1 MQPRSSRPRFW
12 IALQPSIVRIYKA
25 AGLVALTAI
34 LIGLIGFLVVNIF
47 YFFDHTWVRPV
58 VLSPI
63 HQRVIEASNQ
73 LADAKLRAS
82 QLVTEQLEIDGQR
95 AEIER
100 IVKADEDYLKAVE
113 EAIAADKAVGA
124 AFKAPKT
131 PDQWLVWREVEK
143 AKLEKENLLGKNL
156 PLKQRL
162 ESLKLRQKDQE
173 AVVNRL
179 AQSPYLKAIE
189 NKVTLTFVPNQNLR
203 NVRIGGPLYGCAW
216 GLVWC
221 RKVGT
226 VKAVLEGEVQD
237 VHPHDESIQRGLMVE
252 VDVTEWGASETV
264 LFAGS
269 KPLWFL

>member
-12 IALQPSIVRIYKA
+12 IAIQPSIVRIYKL

-34 LIGLIGFLVVNIF
+34 LVGLVGFLIINIF

-58 VLSPI
+58 VLSPT
-63 HQRVIEASNQ
+63 HQRVVEASTQ
-73 LADAKLRAS
+73 LADSKLRAS
-82 QLVTEQLEIDGQR
+82 QLATEKLEIEGQL

-100 IVKADEDYLKAVE
+100 G
-113 EAIAADKAVGA
+113 IAADDTFITEVGTA
-124 AFKAPKT
+124 ADAPKT
-131 PDQWLVWREVEK
+131 PDQWLVRREVEK
-143 AKLEKENLLGKNL
+143 AKLEKENMVGKRVPLG
-156 PLKQRL
+156 QRID
-162 ESLKLRQKDQE
+162 SLKLRIKDQD
-173 AVVNRL
+173 AVVGRL

-189 NKVTLTFVPNQNLR
+189 NKVTLAFVANQNLK
-203 NVRIGGPLYGCAW
+203 NLKIGTPLYGCAW

-226 VKAVLEGEVQD
+226 VKAVLDGEVQD
-237 VHPHDESIQRGLMVE
+237 IHPHDESIQRGLMVE
-252 VDVTEWGASETV
+252 VDVTEWGANETV

>member
-1 MQPRSSRPRFW
+1 MQPRSTRPRFW
-12 IALQPSIVRIYKA
+12 TALQPSIVRMYKL

-34 LIGLIGFLVVNIF
+34 LVGLVGFLIVNIF

-58 VLSPI
+58 VLSPT
-63 HQRVIEASNQ
+63 HQRVVEASTQ
-73 LADAKLRAS
+73 LADAKLRAA
-82 QLVTEQLEIDGQR
+82 QLTTERLEVDGQL
-95 AEIER
+95 AELER
-100 IVKADEDYLKAVE
+100 V
-113 EAIAADKAVGA
+113 IAADDKFISEVGNAVD
-124 AFKAPKT
+124 APKT
-131 PDQWLVWREVEK
+131 PDQWLVRRELEK
-143 AKLEKENLLGKNL
+143 ARLEKENMNGKRV
-156 PLKQRL
+156 PLAQRID
-162 ESLKLRQKDQE
+162 SLKLRIKDQE

-189 NKVTLTFVPNQNLR
+189 SKVTLVFVSNQNLR

-226 VKAVLEGEVQD
+226 VKVVLDGEVQD
-237 VHPHDESIQRGLMVE
+237 IHPHDESVQRGLMVE
-252 VDVTEWGASETV
+252 VDVSEWGANETV